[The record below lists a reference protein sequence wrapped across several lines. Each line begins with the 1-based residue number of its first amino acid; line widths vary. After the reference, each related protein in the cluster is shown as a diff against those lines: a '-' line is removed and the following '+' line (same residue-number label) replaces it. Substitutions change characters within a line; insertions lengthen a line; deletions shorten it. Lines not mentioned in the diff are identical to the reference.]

1 MCTVTVS
8 TRMRVCVSVCLCVQ
22 LSAEEVMKFFEPCG
36 KINFVRMAGDETQPT
51 R

>member
-1 MCTVTVS
+1 MVCVCVCVC
-8 TRMRVCVSVCLCVQ
+8 VCVSVCASVQ